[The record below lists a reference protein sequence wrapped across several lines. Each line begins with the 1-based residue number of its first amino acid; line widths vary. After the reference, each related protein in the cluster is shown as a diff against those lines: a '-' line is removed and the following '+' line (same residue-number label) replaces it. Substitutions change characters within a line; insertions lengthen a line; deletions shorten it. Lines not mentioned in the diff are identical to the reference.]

1 MHILQLFRI
10 VQAASV
16 CAALES
22 VSQVIVFIRYSCL
35 RRVSDTLLGHFR
47 KRSQEPAVSLSLS
60 LPLSLTLCVC
70 AFTALLDGNK
80 MLLPP
85 HCAGVCEL
93 LKAHSAVLLG

>member
-47 KRSQEPAVSLSLS
+47 KRAQEPAVSLSLF
-60 LPLSLTLCVC
+60 LSLSLC
-70 AFTALLDGNK
+70 AFTALLDSNK

-85 HCAGVCEL
+85 HFAGVFEL
-93 LKAHSAVLLG
+93 LKSSFSSVVRLKV